1 MVIYTHLSLMT
12 KKPKNRQEHFRDQ
25 LSGLRT
31 LMNLAAPFSSKA
43 REVKA
48 YIARIQAEIDEKLKA
63 QEVFIERY
71 APDGW
76 SLFAGMATPTLFAL
90 VDPTKE
96 EGTAILTR
104 YHLEPNTLHALWQRL
119 KSEKLRPWFDIYVT
133 AMERAKAQDY
143 ISAVSLVLLIIDGI
157 VTKLT
162 GKHAFSGGT
171 DAPVFDTF
179 ASGLGGIA
187 DLLRLLGQQRGSVTT
202 DPIQAPF
209 RHGILHGMDLNFG
222 HPIVTAKAFNAL
234 HAVIDY
240 CERKVDEKAR
250 VEQALEEQQV
260 PPIFETLKEFADIA
274 KMNKTIEDWSARPLR
289 SFEDG
294 ASKAELATFVK
305 GSPEAAAI
313 AYLDAL
319 SKGNYGRLAAQ
330 TVDLLKRPN
339 KERTAEFK
347 ARFADI
353 GTCEWRI
360 LQVKNEAPAVAE
372 VQAHVWGTSEGCR
385 WSYKGSIRLIHSGE
399 DDKPAV
405 YGTATGRWKEIEFFL
420 AKLEPNILLGRTADD
435 LI

>member
-1 MVIYTHLSLMT
+1 MT

-48 YIARIQAEIDEKLKA
+48 YIARIQAEIDENLKA

-96 EGTAILTR
+96 EGTAILTS
-104 YHLEPNTLHALWQRL
+104 YHLEPDTLHALWQRL

-157 VTKLT
+157 VAKLT

-305 GSPEAAAI
+305 ESPEAAAI

-319 SKGNYGRLAAQ
+319 SKGNYGRLAVH
-330 TVDLLKRPN
+330 TVD
-339 KERTAEFK
+339 F
-347 ARFADI
+347 
-353 GTCEWRI
+353 
-360 LQVKNEAPAVAE
+360 
-372 VQAHVWGTSEGCR
+372 
-385 WSYKGSIRLIHSGE
+385 
-399 DDKPAV
+399 
-405 YGTATGRWKEIEFFL
+405 
-420 AKLEPNILLGRTADD
+420 
-435 LI
+435 